1 MRLVIIA
8 FGLLMAGP
16 ALAQP
21 PEILEPKDT
30 IDLAVGESR
39 TLVFEKPFKDPTVVT
54 HGTAELIPQTDR
66 KLTVSGL
73 APGRTLLIVNQPGE
87 EPYMA
92 AINVTP
98 SSGHLIKFYGTGGKD
113 YIGWYCSE
121 TGCGRADLDKK
132 LANGGRDPD
141 EPSAES
147 VTVTRPTQDGGTVST
162 TKQYG
167 R

>member
-16 ALAQP
+16 VLAQP
-21 PEILEPKDT
+21 PAIVEPKDV
-30 IDLAVGESR
+30 IDLSVGESR
-39 TLVFEKPFKDPTVVT
+39 TLVFDKPFNNPVVVT
-54 HGTAELIPQTDR
+54 RGTAELIPQTDR
-66 KLTVSGL
+66 TLTVAGL
-73 APGRTLLIVNQPGE
+73 APGRTLIIVNQSGE
-87 EPYMA
+87 EPYVA

-98 SSGHLIKFYGTGGKD
+98 SSGHLVKLYGMGGKD

-132 LANGGRDPD
+132 LANGGRDPN
-141 EPSAES
+141 EPSS
-147 VTVTRPTQDGGTVST
+147 VTTTVTRPTADGGTIST

-167 R
+167 P

>member
-1 MRLVIIA
+1 MRSLIIA
-8 FGLLMAGP
+8 LGLLIAAP

-21 PEILEPKDT
+21 PAIVESNDV

-39 TLVFEKPFKDPTVVT
+39 TLVFEKAFKDPMLVT

-66 KLTVSGL
+66 TLTVAGL
-73 APGRTLLIVNQPGE
+73 APGRTLMIVNQPGE
-87 EPYMA
+87 EPYVA

-98 SSGHLIKFYGTGGKD
+98 SSGHLVKLYGVGGKD
-113 YIGWYCSE
+113 YIGWYCSQ

-141 EPSAES
+141 DPSAVS
-147 VTVTRPTQDGGTVST
+147 VTETRPTRDGGTMST

-167 R
+167 P